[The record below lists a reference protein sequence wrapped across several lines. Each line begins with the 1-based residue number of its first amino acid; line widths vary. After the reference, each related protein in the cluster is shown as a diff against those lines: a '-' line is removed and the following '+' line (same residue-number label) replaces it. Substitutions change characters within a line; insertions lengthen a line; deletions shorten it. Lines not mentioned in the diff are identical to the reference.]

1 MLVNWL
7 LDHFEN
13 KLSLEVTSD
22 NDKAVNFYYGIG
34 LLLTDQ
40 YITKDGVEFFKFTSP
55 ACLI

>member
-7 LDHFEN
+7 LDHFEK

-34 LLLTDQ
+34 LILTD
-40 YITKDGVEFFKFTSP
+40 
-55 ACLI
+55 